1 MVAAANDEAEWPA
14 GKDAW
19 WLDMVV
25 FGIYQ
30 VTFIVMLFR
39 MIQREDFAD
48 GPLPDRVRQKAVG
61 Q

>member
-1 MVAAANDEAEWPA
+1 
-14 GKDAW
+14 
-19 WLDMVV
+19 MVV

-39 MIQREDFAD
+39 MIRREDFGT
-48 GPLPDRVRQKAVG
+48 GPLADMPRKKAVT